1 MPPMPPIP
9 PMPPM
14 PPAGGAVFFS
24 LTSSTITHSQVIISE
39 ATEEE
44 SRRALLTTL
53 VGSIIP
59 ASIRLVYLSLA
70 ASQPKLTSFCSRS
83 LPTISAPSFPAFS
96 AIVLHGIQIAFL
108 MIWIPIDWS
117 KFSPFK
123 LSRVLEA
130 QRRAQPPPFVVKKNH

>member
-1 MPPMPPIP
+1 MPPIPPIP

-14 PPAGGAVFFS
+14 PPAGDAVFFS

-39 ATEEE
+39 ATEEA

-70 ASQPKLTSFCSRS
+70 AS
-83 LPTISAPSFPAFS
+83 
-96 AIVLHGIQIAFL
+96 
-108 MIWIPIDWS
+108 
-117 KFSPFK
+117 
-123 LSRVLEA
+123 
-130 QRRAQPPPFVVKKNH
+130 